1 LFFGRPSPATERDS
15 DGISSFD
22 RLFIHSFSSL
32 IPAASV
38 PGRHHRQVSVSK
50 QEKKMHQFMNSR
62 RLTAGLMAA
71 TTLCAAPVIA
81 DLEVALDF
89 GTGSGADPVFTG
101 TFDGS
106 SGFIGFGISDNGVVE
121 SPAMEL
127 GGGVT
132 FGFTNVSGW
141 NNTDGATGD
150 DPNALGKDHLFSSAL
165 GADDPAAFY
174 INGLQTTD
182 IVKIEFLDRFGGEAA
197 LVTFNGVQTLV
208 DADVAFTDV
217 SGGGVTGMTSY
228 EGNFTGAG
236 GSGEGNLAGA
246 RITVTSIP
254 APGAIA
260 LLGLG
265 GLATAGRRRRA

>member
-1 LFFGRPSPATERDS
+1 LPPGDPD
-15 DGISSFD
+15 DDYSF
-22 RLFIHSFSSL
+22 LSFST
-32 IPAASV
+32 ASV
-38 PGRHHRQVSVSK
+38 PGRHQSATSQIFK
-50 QEKKMHQFMNSR
+50 QEKKMHQFMSSR
-62 RLTAGLMAA
+62 RVTLGLLAA
-71 TTLCAAPVIA
+71 TTLCAAPVLA

-89 GTGSGADPVFTG
+89 GTGGGADPVFTG

-165 GADDPAAFY
+165 GADDPAGFY
-174 INGLQTTD
+174 ISGLQTTD
-182 IVKIEFLDRFGGEAA
+182 IVKLEFLDRFGGEAA

-228 EGNFTGAG
+228 SGDFTGAG

-246 RITVTSIP
+246 RITVMSIP

-265 GLATAGRRRRA
+265 GLAAGGRRRRA